1 MKTLSLTNLDRITKL
16 DFNKTSSVGSVGGS
30 LSITKFKNLE
40 VLKAAYNDLST
51 IAFSTA
57 NSGTVKELDL
67 SNNLLTSVSNLGSLT
82 SLETLDLSNNSLPL
96 SEVDSILTALDTSGL
111 SNSTVQLGGTNTL
124 PTLGNYNTEKLS
136 LESKGW
142 TVGIAGGIDTSFNSS
157 EGYLAYDGQALST
170 HPDWEGRPESAD
182 FPNQWKIDAT
192 NNTITCNNDRSVGI
206 SMRNIRNVHPIKVKV
221 GSKVRILAD
230 VDFGAGQSLSTVDN
244 VSAAVSGRTAGTYT
258 ISATDYS
265 IAPSVGIGAKFSIV
279 VDSSGA
285 ATITV
290 TAGGSGY
297 SVNDTITIADA
308 KLGGGGAAAL
318 TFDVATV
325 QNGFSLAGT
334 RTFMLSLSDMA
345 TYELD
350 NEYVLTHPN
359 ESFMITFRPN
369 GPGGTNSARLFRR
382 MPQIDG
388 VNQNSQVIG
397 NLNLSTI
404 ANDTIRLQLD
414 FDIGASAAETTI
426 TVLYKNLTNNPPIT
440 AVNNAVI
447 TGVNAPIYAA
457 LINSNNDIKINI
469 QAGELEDS
477 GIGTITVHKA
487 QAFSIN

>member
-182 FPNQWKIDAT
+182 FPKQWKIDAT

-221 GSKVRILAD
+221 GSKVRLLAD
-230 VDFGAGQSLSTVDN
+230 IDFGAGPFTLDGV
-244 VSAAVSGRTAGTYT
+244 
-258 ISATDYS
+258 
-265 IAPSVGIGAKFSIV
+265 
-279 VDSSGA
+279 
-285 ATITV
+285 
-290 TAGGSGY
+290 
-297 SVNDTITIADA
+297 
-308 KLGGGGAAAL
+308 
-318 TFDVATV
+318 
-325 QNGFSLAGT
+325 
-334 RTFMLSLSDMA
+334 RTFMLSLSDMG
-345 TYELD
+345 TFPLD

-382 MPQIDG
+382 IPG
-388 VNQNSQVIG
+388 QNSVVIG

-457 LINSNNDIKINI
+457 LINSNNNIKINI
-469 QAGELEDS
+469 QAGELDDT